1 MESIEERIKLNE
13 SVEIPKLGLGVY
25 QIPKGR
31 ASVDAVSYALK
42 IGYRLIDTAA
52 IYGNESEVGKAVRDS
67 GIAREE
73 IFVTTKLWNSEH
85 GYEKALRAF
94 DGSLKR
100 LGLDFVDLY
109 LIHWPESRRDE
120 SWRALVELKKQGK
133 CRTIGVSNY
142 MINHLEE
149 LLQSSDIVPT
159 VNQVEFNPFLYQ
171 KDLLAYCEKKKIQ
184 LEAYSPLARAARI
197 RDPRLK
203 EVAEKH
209 SKTPAQIMIRWC
221 LQHNVIPIP
230 KSSNPKRIEENMQ
243 VFDFEL
249 SPKDM
254 KVLDSLDEDLHENW
268 DPTH

>member
-1 MESIEERIKLNE
+1 MSFVKYIEERIKLNDG
-13 SVEIPKLGLGVY
+13 VAIPRLGLGVY
-25 QIPKGR
+25 QIPKGK
-31 ASVDAVSYALK
+31 ASIEAVSYALN

-52 IYGNESEVGKAVRDS
+52 IYGNEIEVGKAVRDS
-67 GIAREE
+67 NVAREE

-85 GYEKALRAF
+85 GYERALRAF
-94 DGSLKR
+94 DGSLKK
-100 LGLDFVDLY
+100 LGLEYVDLY
-109 LIHWPESRRDE
+109 LIHWPVESRQE

-133 CRTIGVSNY
+133 CKTIGVSNY

-149 LLQSSDIVPT
+149 LLQNSDIVPT

-171 KDLLAYCEKKKIQ
+171 KELLTYCEKKKIQ

-197 RDPRLK
+197 RDPRLR
-203 EVAEKH
+203 EVAEKY

-243 VFDFEL
+243 VFDFEI
-249 SPKDM
+249 SSKDM
-254 KVLDSLDEDLHENW
+254 QNLDALDENLRED
-268 DPTH
+268 